1 MSMTTAAHR
10 HARRGLTLIEAVV
23 SLVIISVLVLGLSS
37 SVLLGTYAMPSAT
50 DLGVAD
56 RQVHDICN
64 LIRSDIANAKSV
76 QSQKTGTSLRLTLS
90 MQAHGALGEGTSV
103 IYELIPDAN
112 MIRRRVDARNYET
125 LTTELDGYRI
135 AATADNSQLRY
146 VHLQLSFDSTIQKR
160 FELYILTP
168 YRPEVR

>member
-37 SVLLGTYAMPSAT
+37 SVLVGTYAMPSAT

-56 RQVHDICN
+56 REVHDICN
-64 LIRSDIANAKSV
+64 LIRAEIANANSV

-90 MQAHGALGEGTSV
+90 MQSHGALGAGDSV

-112 MIRRRVDARNYET
+112 MIRRRVDARSYEI
-125 LTTELDGYRI
+125 LTTGLDGYR
-135 AATADNSQLRY
+135 ATATADNSQLRY
-146 VHLQLSFDSTIQKR
+146 MHLQLSFDSTIQKQ

-168 YRPEVR
+168 FRPEVR